1 MNKFTIIGFAAF
13 AFLGACGGGNGSQT
27 ALPATG
33 GTTGSNGGSGGG
45 NALTITGRAANAN
58 ALSGAN
64 VEYVCAAGSASATT
78 GSDGTYKATIADGKW
93 PCIGELTSTAT
104 GSLHTAANGG
114 VGASATA
121 QITPI
126 TELVVAKLVGA
137 DPKTYFSSF
146 KALSAVDKSA
156 LVTDAKVQAAQSS
169 VKTVLAAAG
178 ITTLSAVDLL
188 ADSLQVNVATD
199 TYGAGLQSFNAKLAG
214 AGTTL
219 GALVS
224 SFVASPPAGGGGE
237 AQQVA
242 TVQLLQPAAANCP
255 GLRGG
260 IYRYI
265 NFVGT
270 DKVSVDANKLT
281 VTNSKNFVTY
291 LKPVDGDACHFKG
304 YESSAFISASPSELV
319 VSQAGIVFIRSWNDL
334 FNNYTLAM
342 AFPEQTGY
350 TLADVAGDWNALSME
365 ADTGQTYIGALEQST
380 IGSDG
385 IAISVR
391 FCQDPSWDVSSCKVL
406 SGAELQN
413 QYPRLSI
420 NKEDNGFYLTGP
432 GKLTPG
438 GRLFAY
444 RSGTGDLF
452 AVNFWTD
459 GSFGIATRQRTLAAP
474 TVGSVTNSW
483 NLQISN
489 TLVAVDISAGTTT
502 IVSVAD
508 AKAASTSYLRTNQ
521 TTGLADLHSETLTNN
536 TPYSGFRQR
545 AAGKDTSVTPNQSF
559 SRLDQ
564 LPLQGMGITISLNE
578 TNKRF
583 QVSVQKPN

>member
-1 MNKFTIIGFAAF
+1 MNKLTIATLAVL
-13 AFLGACGGGNGSQT
+13 ALLGACGGGGQSQG
-27 ALPATG
+27 AA
-33 GTTGSNGGSGGG
+33 SVSGGVIG
-45 NALTITGRAANAN
+45 NSTSVPTISTLTITGRAANTI
-58 ALSGAN
+58 ALSGAT
-64 VEYVCAAGSASATT
+64 VDYVCAAGTASVST
-78 GSDGTYKATIADGKW
+78 GTDGSYKATVADGKW
-93 PCIGELTSTAT
+93 PCIGELTSAGTT
-104 GSLHTAANGG
+104 PLHTVANGG
-114 VGASATA
+114 AGNSATA
-121 QITPI
+121 QITPL
-126 TELVVAKLVGA
+126 TELVVAKLAGTDA
-137 DPKTYFSSF
+137 KTFFSNF
-146 KALSAVDKSA
+146 KALPAADKS
-156 LVTDAKVQAAQSS
+156 LVAADSKVQSAQTA

-178 ITTLSAVDLL
+178 ISTLGAVDLL
-188 ADSLQVNVATD
+188 VDALQVNTASD
-199 TYGAGLQSFNAKLAG
+199 AHGAGLQSFNTKLAG

-224 SFVASPPAGGGGE
+224 SLVATPPPGAGTE
-237 AQQVA
+237 IQQVA
-242 TVQLLQPAAANCP
+242 TAQLLQPAVVNCP

-270 DKVSVDANKLT
+270 DKVYVDAEKLT
-281 VTNSKNFVTY
+281 VTNSKNYVTY

-304 YESSAFISASPSELV
+304 YDSSAFASASPSDLV
-319 VSQAGIVFIRSWNDL
+319 VSQAGIVLIRGWNDL
-334 FNNYTLAM
+334 FSNYALAI
-342 AFPEQTGY
+342 AFPEQTGF

-365 ADTGQTYIGALEQST
+365 ADIAQTYVGALEQST

-385 IAISVR
+385 VAISVR

-406 SGAELQN
+406 SGTELQN

-420 NKEDNGFYLTGP
+420 NKDDNGFYLTGP
-432 GKLTPG
+432 GKSTPG

-489 TLVAVDISAGTTT
+489 ALVAADISSGTTT

-536 TPYSGFRQR
+536 MPYSGFRQR